1 MYKNP
6 SMKIKLEPH
15 KHTLQARWIKQ
26 HKSQYKR
33 HLRRSNR
40 GHLTRNYGINE
51 VRIGRFSHKKQVCPF
66 ASWFGQGESLQRRCL
81 SYPKQALSPSNGP
94 TRPRQTRQKERL
106 TGKKAT
112 QRRQRPRE
120 IQGKMHITTNKY
132 QCKGVKHPYDMAR
145 HEATLPHVDWRTSST
160 LQLRNAYIFTKPLK
174 SVKKRWKRK
183 GVIRKDQ
190 QPKTNKKLMEDHFG

>member
-1 MYKNP
+1 MYKNH
-6 SMKIKLEPH
+6 SMKIRLEPH

-51 VRIGRFSHKKQVCPF
+51 IRVGRFSHKRQVCPF
-66 ASWFGQGESLQRRCL
+66 ASWCGQGESLYRRCL
-81 SYPKQALSPSNGP
+81 PYPKQALIPSNGP
-94 TRPRQTRQKERL
+94 TRPRQTQKKERL

-120 IQGKMHITTNKY
+120 IQGKLHTAIKKY
-132 QCKGVKHPYDMAR
+132 QCKSVKHTYDMAR
-145 HEATLPHVDWRTSST
+145 HETTPPNRNWNIDST
-160 LQLRNAYIFTKPLK
+160 LQLKNTYIFTKPLK
-174 SVKKRWKRK
+174 SVEKTMKKKRCNTKRSAA
-183 GVIRKDQ
+183 
-190 QPKTNKKLMEDHFG
+190 